1 MSELYN
7 INSNPPHMPL
17 LPLRG
22 LTIFP
27 NMLLNFD
34 VGREKSIKALE
45 YAMHNNQL
53 IFLVAQRDIR
63 TDTPKLSDLY
73 KTGAVSRV
81 RQLLRLPGDNIRV
94 LVEGIER
101 AHVENILSE
110 DPFFLVEA
118 VLDTEQP
125 LKISP
130 TKKEALLR
138 QTQKLFE
145 EYSQYAPKMTDDTL
159 LQVISADN
167 IGFLAD
173 FIVQNIAVRHA
184 DKQAVLDEMH
194 PVRRIRLVMSLLSR
208 ETEILKVES
217 NIQNKVTVQIDK
229 NQKDY
234 YLREQM
240 KVIQEELGDHDDVSA
255 EVEEYLSRIEEL
267 RLPEEMTKK
276 LTNEAYRLSKLQYT
290 SPESGIIRT
299 YLDICLDLPWNKTT
313 KERIDLAAAA
323 RILDRDH
330 YGLTK
335 VKERILEFLA
345 VKKLSNGL
353 GGQILCLV
361 GPPGIG
367 KTSIAKSVAHAMGR
381 NYARLSLGGVRDEA
395 DIRGH
400 RKTYIGAMPGRIIT
414 AISQA
419 GSKNC
424 LILLDEIDKLG
435 NDFRGD
441 PASALLE
448 VLDTEQNSAFRDHFV
463 ELPFDLSS
471 VLFITTANTTETIS
485 RPLLDRM
492 EIIELSGYIDE
503 EKLQIAKRHLI
514 PKQLKKHGLSKTQL
528 KIDDEALRHMISEYT
543 REAGVRK
550 LENEIA
556 RICRKAAKM
565 LASGEAKKLRVAK
578 GDLDGYLGVPKYK
591 QGKLLESNEIGVIN
605 GLAWTSTGG
614 ELLEV
619 EVNVLDGSGKLELTG
634 NLGDVMKESGKAAL
648 SYIRSR
654 TNALGIDHEFYKNR
668 DMHIHFPEGA
678 IPKDGPSAGIA
689 TASAM
694 ISALTNVPADK
705 SVAMTGE
712 ITLRGRVL
720 PIGGLKEK
728 TMAAFRAGIKTVII
742 PEENLP
748 DLDEIDPTV
757 RAALRF
763 VPVSHMDQV
772 LPEIL
777 VQGSPKLARGQEGQS
792 KEPVSAQSIPVPKD
806 HGQKDIQS
814 IRQ

>member
-1 MSELYN
+1 
-7 INSNPPHMPL
+7 MPL

-45 YAMHNNQL
+45 HAMQENQL
-53 IFLVAQRDIR
+53 IFLVAQKDIR
-63 TDTPKLSDLY
+63 TDNPGENDLY
-73 KTGAVSRV
+73 KTGTISRV

-101 AHVENILSE
+101 AHVENYIKE
-110 DPFFLVEA
+110 DPFYLVDA
-118 VLDTEQP
+118 VLDIDQP
-125 LKISP
+125 VRISL

-138 QTQKLFE
+138 QTQKMFE
-145 EYSQYAPKMTDDTL
+145 EYAQYAPRMTDDTI
-159 LQVISADN
+159 LQVMSADN
-167 IGFLAD
+167 IGYLAD
-173 FIVQNIAVRHA
+173 YIAQNTAIRHT
-184 DKQAVLDEMH
+184 DKQAVLDELH
-194 PVRRIRLVMSLLSR
+194 PVSRLRYVMSLLSR
-208 ETEILKVES
+208 ETEILKVEN
-217 NIQNKVTVQIDK
+217 NIQTKVTVQIDK

-240 KVIQEELGDHDDVSA
+240 KVIQEELGDQDDVGA
-255 EVEEYLSRIEEL
+255 EVEEYLNRIEAL
-267 RLPEEMTKK
+267 NLPEDMSKK
-276 LTNEAYRLSKLQYT
+276 LVSEAMRLSKLQYT

-299 YLDICLDLPWNKTT
+299 YLDICLGLPWNKET
-313 KERIDLAAAA
+313 KERADLKAAEN
-323 RILDRDH
+323 ILNHDH

-345 VKKLSNGL
+345 VKKLTG
-353 GGQILCLV
+353 GIHGQILCLG

-367 KTSIAKSVAHAMGR
+367 KTSIAKSIAHAMGR
-381 NYARLSLGGVRDEA
+381 NYARMSLGGVRDEA

-414 AISQA
+414 AVNQA

-424 LILLDEIDKLG
+424 LILLDEIDKMG

-448 VLDTEQNSAFRDHFV
+448 VLDAEQNNAFRDHFI

-492 EIIELSGYIDE
+492 EVISLTGYIDE
-503 EKLQIAKRHLI
+503 EKLQIAKLHLI
-514 PKQLKKHGLSKTQL
+514 PKQLKKHGLSKKVL
-528 KIDDEALRHMISEYT
+528 KIDDDSVRRIISEYT

-550 LENEIA
+550 LENQIA
-556 RICRKAAKM
+556 RICRKVAKL
-565 LASGEAKKLRVAK
+565 LASGEAKRIQVKAS
-578 GDLDGYLGVPKYK
+578 DLDTFLGIPKFK
-591 QGKLLESNEIGVIN
+591 HEKLSETNEVGVIN

-619 EVNVLDGSGKLELTG
+619 EVNVLEGSGKLELTG

-654 TNALGIDHEFYKNR
+654 AKSLGIDHDFYKNY

-694 ISALTNVPADK
+694 ISALTGVPANK
-705 SVAMTGE
+705 NVAMTGE

-728 TMAAFRAGIKTVII
+728 SMAAFRAGIKTVII

-748 DLDEIDPTV
+748 DLEEIDPTV

-777 VQGSPKLARGQEGQS
+777 ENYPAKSKLEEEETKASTATQ
-792 KEPVSAQSIPVPKD
+792 PIPVPKD
-806 HGQKDIQS
+806 HINDIKS

>member
-1 MSELYN
+1 MSEIN
-7 INSNPPHMPL
+7 IDAISSRMPL

-45 YAMHNNQL
+45 WAMHENQL
-53 IFLVAQRDIR
+53 IFLVAQKDIK
-63 TDTPKLSDLY
+63 TDSPQREDLC
-73 KTGAVSRV
+73 KTGTISRV
-81 RQLLRLPGDNIRV
+81 RQLLRLPGDSIRV

-101 AHVENILSE
+101 AHIESIEQEEPFYLVDAVM
-110 DPFFLVEA
+110 DPEPKV
-118 VLDTEQP
+118 
-125 LKISP
+125 KISS
-130 TKKEALLR
+130 TKKEALIR
-138 QTQKLFE
+138 HTQKLFE
-145 EYSQYAPKMTDDTL
+145 EYAGYAPKMTDDTL
-159 LQVISADN
+159 LQVASADN
-167 IGFLAD
+167 IAFLAD
-173 FIVQNIAVRHA
+173 YIAQNIAIRHA
-184 DKQAVLDEMH
+184 DKQAVLDELN
-194 PVRRIRLVMSLLSR
+194 PVGRINLIMNLLGR
-208 ETEILKVES
+208 ETGILKVES

-240 KVIQEELGDHDDVSA
+240 KVIQEELGDHDDVGA
-255 EVEEYLSRIEEL
+255 EVEEYLARIEAL
-267 RLPEEMTKK
+267 HLPEEMSKK
-276 LTNEAYRLSKLQYT
+276 LENEAYRLSRLQYT

-299 YLDICLDLPWNKTT
+299 YLDICLDLPWNKET
-313 KERIDLAAAA
+313 KERTDLKEAA

-345 VKKLSNGL
+345 VKKLTNGMT
-353 GGQILCLV
+353 GQILCLV

-367 KTSIAKSVAHAMGR
+367 KTSIAKSIAQAMGR
-381 NYARLSLGGVRDEA
+381 KYARLSLGGVRDEA

-414 AISQA
+414 AVSQA
-419 GSKNC
+419 GSRNC
-424 LILLDEIDKLG
+424 LIVLDEIDKLG

-441 PASALLE
+441 PSSALLE
-448 VLDTEQNSAFRDHFV
+448 VLDTEQNNAFRDHFV

-471 VLFITTANTTETIS
+471 VLFLTTANTTETIS

-492 EIIELSGYIDE
+492 EVIELSGYIDE

-514 PKQLKKHGLSKTQL
+514 PKQFKKHGLNKTQI
-528 KIDDEALRHMISEYT
+528 KIDDEAVRRIISEYT

-556 RICRKAAKM
+556 RICRKVAKL
-565 LASGEAKKLRVAK
+565 LASGEIKKSRITAS
-578 GDLDGYLGVPKYK
+578 DLDSYLGIPKYK
-591 QGKLLESNEIGVIN
+591 PNKLIELNEVGVIN

-619 EVNVLDGSGKLELTG
+619 EANVLEGTGRLELTG

-654 TNALGIDHEFYKNR
+654 AKALGIDHEFYKSR
-668 DMHIHFPEGA
+668 DIHIHFPEGA

-694 ISALTNVPADK
+694 ISALTGVPTNK

-720 PIGGLKEK
+720 PIGGLREK

-777 VQGSPKLARGQEGQS
+777 VGSPQLQAGQKEEEAKNQNAGQVIPVS
-792 KEPVSAQSIPVPKD
+792 KEHIQP
-806 HGQKDIQS
+806 DIKS

>member
-1 MSELYN
+1 VSELYN